1 MKRITMTPL
10 ERLRE
15 IASVFGLAGGNAETS
30 WFDAS
35 NPVCRDAEKLLRAGR
50 AAEAEEIFRKV
61 LEEPRYASLAKK
73 HLPRILLALA
83 TAQLRQKKW
92 EAADQSA
99 ARAWALLSELK
110 YRSTPEYAECCR
122 LRAEAAKGRG
132 ACEDALR
139 LFLQG
144 LAAVESQKHARPP
157 DIVEYRVQ
165 IAGLLR
171 EMERHAEAE
180 RMAASAVELA
190 ERELDGSRHYGD
202 ACLEWALCLAACE
215 RYDEAR
221 KAGER
226 AADVHRSACGAHSDE
241 LAQDYEKLG
250 SICQKQEDY
259 PAAVSYLEKAL
270 GIRER
275 QVGGDTSE
283 MALLMVALADLYSLI
298 GRLAPALELLQQAV
312 GKLGPAKDGHL
323 AGALEKLGSVY
334 VRTGRYE
341 DAAGCFQRA
350 YDFWA
355 SSPEDYADRILANR
369 QAYENLLPWL
379 PEPAAPRP
387 KPEAPDPGIS
397 VLREPGGPG
406 SVPPPAPGARMEV
419 PAPLLPVPNLAPA
432 SSMPAPQAGIS
443 SPLPVEPAQAAILT
457 PPAVPVYPQSAAGA
471 TGVPSSEPP
480 VPAAPAPAAPSAS
493 TASMLSLNAALQG
506 RQDAQGFCGWEELE
520 FDRITVPGR

>member
-1 MKRITMTPL
+1 MNPL
-10 ERLRE
+10 ARLRE
-15 IASVFGLAGGNAETS
+15 IASAFGLAGGGVETT

-61 LEEPRYASLAKK
+61 LNEPRYAAMAKR

-83 TAQLRQKKW
+83 TAQLRQEKW

-132 ACEDALR
+132 ALEDALR
-139 LFLQG
+139 LFMQG
-144 LAAVESQKHARPP
+144 LAAVESQKHAKPEE
-157 DIVEYRVQ
+157 IIEYRIQ

-171 EMERHAEAE
+171 EMDRRNEAE

-190 ERELDGSRHYGD
+190 ERDMDGSRHYGD

-215 RYDEAR
+215 KYDEAR

-226 AADVHRSACGAHSDE
+226 AAEVHRAACGDHSDE

-250 SICQKQEDY
+250 SICQKQEDF
-259 PAAVSYLEKAL
+259 PAAVTYLEKAL

-312 GKLGPAKDGHL
+312 GKLGPSKDGNL
-323 AGALEKLGSVY
+323 AGALEKLGTVY

-355 SSPEDYADRILANR
+355 SSPENYADRILANR

-379 PEPAAPRP
+379 PEPAAPPP
-387 KPEAPDPGIS
+387 KPEMPDPGIS
-397 VLREPGGPG
+397 VLREPRTPGPVSLPGLG
-406 SVPPPAPGARMEV
+406 SGALPSNRPEIA
-419 PAPLLPVPNLAPA
+419 APLIPVPNLT
-432 SSMPAPQAGIS
+432 PAP
-443 SPLPVEPAQAAILT
+443 LAA
-457 PPAVPVYPQSAAGA
+457 PPQTAAAG
-471 TGVPSSEPP
+471 PSPIQ
-480 VPAAPAPAAPSAS
+480 PAPAANLAPPPDAAVNPPTAPGAAGLPPSDPQLPAAAAPAASS
-493 TASMLSLNAALQG
+493 TAAMLSLNAAVQG
-506 RQDAQGFCGWEELE
+506 KQDAQGFCGWEELE
-520 FDRITVPGR
+520 FDRVTLPGR

>member
-1 MKRITMTPL
+1 MTPL

-171 EMERHAEAE
+171 EMERHSEAE

-379 PEPAAPRP
+379 PEPAAPPP
-387 KPEAPDPGIS
+387 KPEAPDPGTS
-397 VLREPGGPG
+397 VLKEPRDPGAPPLPAAGLPLRPPAGPG
-406 SVPPPAPGARMEV
+406 FPD
-419 PAPLLPVPNLAPA
+419 PLLPASNLVQAPL
-432 SSMPAPQAGIS
+432 SAP
-443 SPLPVEPAQAAILT
+443 
-457 PPAVPVYPQSAAGA
+457 
-471 TGVPSSEPP
+471 
-480 VPAAPAPAAPSAS
+480 PAAPAVSPPVNPLETGWQQAIPASPALTPLPAAGAAAPGAA
-493 TASMLSLNAALQG
+493 TAAALPRPAPSTSTDAVLALTSAVQA

-520 FDRITVPGR
+520 FDRITVPDR